1 MCERLGG
8 FIITN
13 HQVPPLTGSKKP
25 RFFYG
30 YVVVVAAF
38 FIMVIYAGTLY
49 SFGVFFKPLAAEFG
63 WTRAVT
69 AGAYSTC
76 LFLTGLLYMVTG
88 RLNDRFGPRLVI
100 TICGLILGIGYFL
113 MSRINAVWQLYLFY
127 GVIVAMGQSGGLI
140 PIMSTIAR
148 WFVKRRGLMTGIVVA
163 GVGVGIVVMPP
174 VVTRLIDAYG
184 WRTTYVV
191 VSIITLVVLLM
202 AAQFLRRDPSQ
213 VGQLPD
219 GESRVKQASLVSE
232 TAGYSRREAFQNRQ
246 FWMLFA
252 VYFCYG
258 FLVQATLVH
267 IVPHATDLGVSAITA
282 AGILAVIGGVSAVGR
297 IGIGSASDRVGNKQV
312 LILVFVLAL
321 IAFLWIQ
328 FAKEL
333 WMLYLFAVIF
343 GFAYGGL
350 IALESPMTAELF
362 GMKAH
367 GAILGV
373 VHFGAT
379 IGGAISAPLAGRLFD
394 ITGGYQSAFV
404 VLAAL
409 SVTGIILA
417 SLLRLSRKGG
427 LMGSV

>member
-13 HQVPPLTGSKKP
+13 HEVPPLTESKKP

-30 YVVVVAAF
+30 YVVAVAAF
-38 FIMVIYAGTLY
+38 FIMVIYAGTWY

-69 AGAYSTC
+69 AGAYSTF
-76 LFLTGLLYMVTG
+76 LFLTGLLFMVTG
-88 RLNDRFGPRLVI
+88 RLNDRFGPRLVV
-100 TICGLILGIGYFL
+100 TICGLILGLGYFL
-113 MSRINAVWQLYLFY
+113 MSRVNAVWQLYLFY
-127 GVIVAMGQSGGLI
+127 GVIVAMGQSGGFI

-148 WFVKRRGLMTGIVVA
+148 WFVKRRGLMTGIVIA
-163 GVGVGIVVMPP
+163 GVGVGIVVVPP
-174 VVTRLIDAYG
+174 LVTRLIDAYG
-184 WRTTYVV
+184 WRTAY
-191 VSIITLVVLLM
+191 SIIGIVALVLIIV
-202 AAQFLRRDPSQ
+202 AAQFLKRDPSQ

-219 GESRVKQASLVSE
+219 GESRVKQASVVSE
-232 TAGYSRREAFQNRQ
+232 TAGYSRREVFRSRQ

-312 LILVFVLAL
+312 LILVFVLVL

-350 IALESPMTAELF
+350 VVLESPMTAELF

-379 IGGAISAPLAGRLFD
+379 IGGAISPVLTGRLFD
-394 ITGGYQSAFV
+394 ITGSYQSAFW
-404 VLAAL
+404 LFAGF
-409 SVTGIILA
+409 SVAGLILA

-427 LMGSV
+427 LTGSA

>member
-1 MCERLGG
+1 
-8 FIITN
+8 
-13 HQVPPLTGSKKP
+13 
-25 RFFYG
+25 
-30 YVVVVAAF
+30 
-38 FIMVIYAGTLY
+38 
-49 SFGVFFKPLAAEFG
+49 
-63 WTRAVT
+63 
-69 AGAYSTC
+69 
-76 LFLTGLLYMVTG
+76 
-88 RLNDRFGPRLVI
+88 
-100 TICGLILGIGYFL
+100 
-113 MSRINAVWQLYLFY
+113 
-127 GVIVAMGQSGGLI
+127 
-140 PIMSTIAR
+140 
-148 WFVKRRGLMTGIVVA
+148 MTGIVIA
-163 GVGVGIVVMPP
+163 GVGVGIVVVPP
-174 VVTRLIDAYG
+174 LVTRLIDAYG
-184 WRTTYVV
+184 WRTAY
-191 VSIITLVVLLM
+191 SIIGIVALVLIIV
-202 AAQFLRRDPSQ
+202 AAQFLKRDPSQ

-219 GESRVKQASLVSE
+219 GESRVKQASVVSE
-232 TAGYSRREAFQNRQ
+232 TAGYSRREVFRSRQ

-350 IALESPMTAELF
+350 VVLESPMTAELF

-379 IGGAISAPLAGRLFD
+379 IGGAISPVLTGRLFD
-394 ITGGYQSAFV
+394 ITGSYQSAFW
-404 VLAAL
+404 LFAGF
-409 SVTGIILA
+409 SVAGLILA

-427 LMGSV
+427 LTGSA